1 MLVTHASESCSDSL
15 GCKGRCFSIL
25 KLFEDVELY
34 GFHGMYF
41 VNAYFIGVCGTC
53 DCWVWIASFDFV
65 RYHVENVWGE

>member
-1 MLVTHASESCSDSL
+1 MF
-15 GCKGRCFSIL
+15 FSIL

-41 VNAYFIGVCGTC
+41 VNAYFIGVGGTC
-53 DCWVWIASFDFV
+53 DGWVWMTSCDFV